1 MVDFAKRARGTG
13 DLDPD
18 EEIVAASNVTPSPFS
33 VANAGLTGGLIA
45 GGAVGAAVG
54 ATWDSRRR
62 KKDAKLQSD
71 KQFPAVAARQ
81 PIDNQVPTNGA
92 LLAVTTKRICFWKI
106 SAMGKPK
113 ELLFS
118 IPHDQIDG
126 VWWEDADTKWLAG
139 KPASLL
145 LWIGIGDR
153 VLSMAGISMGAGG
166 KSIRSVVAA
175 MEERLPG
182 KVRRFEAGESPA

>member
-1 MVDFAKRARGTG
+1 
-13 DLDPD
+13 
-18 EEIVAASNVTPSPFS
+18 
-33 VANAGLTGGLIA
+33 
-45 GGAVGAAVG
+45 
-54 ATWDSRRR
+54 
-62 KKDAKLQSD
+62 
-71 KQFPAVAARQ
+71 
-81 PIDNQVPTNGA
+81 
-92 LLAVTTKRICFWKI
+92 
-106 SAMGKPK
+106 MGKPK
-113 ELLFS
+113 DLLFS

-153 VLSMAGISMGAGG
+153 VLSMAGISMGPGG

-182 KVRRFEAGESPA
+182 KVRRFEAGESPG

>member
-18 EEIVAASNVTPSPFS
+18 EDIVAASNVTPSPFS

-62 KKDAKLQSD
+62 KKDDRVQAD
-71 KQFPAVAARQ
+71 KQLPAVAARQ
-81 PIDNQVPTNGA
+81 PFESQIPTNGA
-92 LLAVTTKRICFWKI
+92 LLAVTTKRICVWKI

-118 IPHDQIDG
+118 ISHNQVDG

-139 KPASLL
+139 
-145 LWIGIGDR
+145 
-153 VLSMAGISMGAGG
+153 
-166 KSIRSVVAA
+166 
-175 MEERLPG
+175 
-182 KVRRFEAGESPA
+182 

>member
-18 EEIVAASNVTPSPFS
+18 EEIVAASNVTPSPFA
-33 VANAGLTGGLIA
+33 VADAGLTGGMIA
-45 GGAVGAAVG
+45 GGAVGAAFG
-54 ATWDSRRR
+54 ATWDSRRK
-62 KKDAKLQSD
+62 KKDAKTQAEKML
-71 KQFPAVAARQ
+71 PAVAARQ
-81 PIDNQVPTNGA
+81 PFDSQIPINGA
-92 LLAVTTKRICFWKI
+92 LLAVTTKRICVWKI

-113 ELLFS
+113 QILFS
-118 IPHDQIDG
+118 ILHDQIDG

-145 LWIGIGDR
+145 MWIGIGDR
-153 VLSMAGISMGAGG
+153 VLSTAGISLGPAG

-175 MEERLPG
+175 LDERLPG
-182 KVRRFEAGESPA
+182 KVHRFEVGDSQE